1 MSEMQTPEK
10 KIRVL
15 VADDHSVVRQGLRM
29 FLLVQ
34 PDMEMVGEAQNGREA
49 VRKVAEL
56 APDVVLMDLVMD
68 GNEADGIDATRE
80 IRAHHPQ
87 TQVLVLTTFL
97 EDSRV
102 SEAIQAGAVGFIL
115 KEVEA
120 EDLVRAVR
128 GAARGEPQLHP
139 EAAKLLMGMATRPKP
154 APDSSASLTERERD
168 VIALIAEGWSNKQI
182 ARELSISETTVKG
195 HVANI
200 LGKLELADRTQAA
213 VYAVRHGLT
222 REAREVRR

>member
-1 MSEMQTPEK
+1 MSSTAQTEEK
-10 KIRVL
+10 KIRVI

-34 PDMEMVGEAQNGREA
+34 PDMELVGEAQNGREA
-49 VRKVAEL
+49 VALAATL
-56 APDVVLMDLVMD
+56 APDVVLMDLLMPEMD
-68 GNEADGIDATRE
+68 GIAATVA
-80 IRAHHPQ
+80 IKAAHPA

-97 EDSRV
+97 DDRRV
-102 SEAIQAGAVGFIL
+102 AEAIQAGAVGFIL

-120 EDLVRAVR
+120 DDLIKAVR

-139 EAAKLLMGMATRPKP
+139 DAARMLMGLATRPRPIPEP
-154 APDSSASLTERERD
+154 APILTDRERE
-168 VIALIAEGWSNKQI
+168 VIALLAEGQSNKQI

-213 VYAVRHGLT
+213 VYAVRNGL
-222 REAREVRR
+222 AREVHSS

>member
-1 MSEMQTPEK
+1 MSDSIQPPEK

-49 VRKVAEL
+49 VALVDQL
-56 APDVVLMDLVMD
+56 APDVVLMDLLMPQMN
-68 GNEADGIDATRE
+68 GIEATAAIKAARPE
-80 IRAHHPQ
+80 

-97 EDSRV
+97 EDQRV
-102 SEAIQAGAVGFIL
+102 AEAIQAGAVGFLL

-120 EDLVRAVR
+120 EELVRAVR

-139 EAAKLLMGMATRPKP
+139 DAARMLMGLATRPKP
-154 APDSSASLTERERD
+154 APERSAVLTERERD
-168 VIALIAEGWSNKQI
+168 VIALLAEGWSNKQI

-213 VYAVRHGLT
+213 VYAVRHGL
-222 REAREVRR
+222 ARDVRA

>member
-1 MSEMQTPEK
+1 MSSAAQSPQK

-15 VADDHSVVRQGLRM
+15 VVDDHSVVRQGLRM

-49 VRKVAEL
+49 VALAATL
-56 APDVVLMDLVMD
+56 APDVVLMDLLMPEMD
-68 GNEADGIDATRE
+68 GIAATAA
-80 IRAHHPQ
+80 IKAAHPE

-97 EDSRV
+97 DDRRV
-102 SEAIQAGAVGFIL
+102 AEAIQAGAVGFLL

-120 EDLVRAVR
+120 DDLIKAVR

-139 EAAKLLMGMATRPKP
+139 DAARMLMGLATRPKP
-154 APDSSASLTERERD
+154 APDHAATLTDRERD
-168 VIALIAEGWSNKQI
+168 VIALLAEGRSNKQI

-200 LGKLELADRTQAA
+200 LGKLALADRTQAA
-213 VYAVRHGLT
+213 VYAVRNGL
-222 REAREVRR
+222 AREVRSS

>member
-1 MSEMQTPEK
+1 MSSVAQDSTK

-49 VRKVAEL
+49 VAL
-56 APDVVLMDLVMD
+56 AATLLPDVVLMDLLMPEMD
-68 GNEADGIDATRE
+68 GIAAT
-80 IRAHHPQ
+80 IAIKAAQPA
-87 TQVLVLTTFL
+87 TQILVLTTFL
-97 EDSRV
+97 DDQRV
-102 SEAIQAGAVGFIL
+102 AEAIQAGAVGFLL

-120 EDLVRAVR
+120 DDLIKAVR

-139 EAAKLLMGMATRPKP
+139 DAARMLMGLATRPRP
-154 APDSSASLTERERD
+154 APEHSAILTDRERE
-168 VIALIAEGWSNKQI
+168 VIALLAEGQSNKQI

-200 LGKLELADRTQAA
+200 LSKLELADRTQAA
-213 VYAVRHGLT
+213 VYAVRNGL
-222 REAREVRR
+222 AREVHPS

>member
-1 MSEMQTPEK
+1 MSSAAQSPEK

-34 PDMEMVGEAQNGREA
+34 PDMELVGEAQNGREA
-49 VRKVAEL
+49 VEFTAKF
-56 APDVVLMDLVMD
+56 APDVVLMDLLMPEMD
-68 GNEADGIDATRE
+68 GIAATAAIKATHPE
-80 IRAHHPQ
+80 I
-87 TQVLVLTTFL
+87 QVLVLTTFL
-97 EDSRV
+97 DDRRV
-102 SEAIQAGAVGFIL
+102 AEAIQAGAVGFLL

-120 EDLVRAVR
+120 DDLIKAVR

-139 EAAKLLMGMATRPKP
+139 DAARMLMGLATRPKP
-154 APDSSASLTERERD
+154 ASDHATTLTDRERD
-168 VIALIAEGWSNKQI
+168 VIALLAEGQSNKQI
-182 ARELSISETTVKG
+182 ARGLSISETTVKG

-213 VYAVRHGLT
+213 VYAVRNGL
-222 REAREVRR
+222 AREVPSS

>member
-1 MSEMQTPEK
+1 MSNTDQSLEK

-49 VRKVAEL
+49 VALVDQL
-56 APDVVLMDLVMD
+56 APDVVLMDLLMPQMN
-68 GNEADGIDATRE
+68 GIEATTAIKA
-80 IRAHHPQ
+80 AHPE

-97 EDSRV
+97 EDARV
-102 SEAIQAGAVGFIL
+102 AEAIQAGAVGFLL

-139 EAAKLLMGMATRPKP
+139 NAARMLMGLATRPKAAAEP
-154 APDSSASLTERERD
+154 SAPDLTGREKE
-168 VIALIAEGWSNKQI
+168 VIALVAEGQSNKQI
-182 ARELSISETTVKG
+182 ARVLSISETTVKG

-200 LGKLELADRTQAA
+200 LSKLELADRTQAA
-213 VYAVRHGLT
+213 VYAVRNGL
-222 REAREVRR
+222 AREVRS

>member
-1 MSEMQTPEK
+1 MSSAAQSPEK

-15 VADDHSVVRQGLRM
+15 IADDHSVVRQGLRM

-34 PDMEMVGEAQNGREA
+34 PDMEMVGEAQNGHE
-49 VRKVAEL
+49 VVALAAKL
-56 APDVVLMDLVMD
+56 APDVVLMDLLMPEMN
-68 GNEADGIDATRE
+68 GIEATAAIKAARPE
-80 IRAHHPQ
+80 

-97 EDSRV
+97 EDRRV
-102 SEAIQAGAVGFIL
+102 AEAIQAGAIGFLL

-120 EDLVRAVR
+120 DDLIKAVR

-139 EAAKLLMGMATRPKP
+139 DAARMLMGLATRPKP
-154 APDSSASLTERERD
+154 APDHSVTLTDRERD
-168 VIALIAEGWSNKQI
+168 VIALLAEGQSNKQI

-200 LGKLELADRTQAA
+200 LGKLELTDRTQAA
-213 VYAVRHGLT
+213 VYAVRNGLA
-222 REAREVRR
+222 REARPS

>member
-1 MSEMQTPEK
+1 MSNTDQSLEK
-10 KIRVL
+10 KIRVI

-49 VRKVAEL
+49 VALVDQL
-56 APDVVLMDLVMD
+56 APDVVLMDLLMPQMN
-68 GNEADGIDATRE
+68 GIEATTAIKA
-80 IRAHHPQ
+80 AHPE

-97 EDSRV
+97 EDTRV
-102 SEAIQAGAVGFIL
+102 AEAIQAGAVGFLL
-115 KEVEA
+115 KEVDA
-120 EDLVRAVR
+120 EELIRAVR

-139 EAAKLLMGMATRPKP
+139 DAARMLMGLATRPKA
-154 APDSSASLTERERD
+154 APEPPTPLTERERD
-168 VIALIAEGWSNKQI
+168 VIALLAEGQSNKQI
-182 ARELSISETTVKG
+182 ARALSSSETTVKG

-213 VYAVRHGLT
+213 VYAVRNGL
-222 REAREVRR
+222 AREVRS

>member
-1 MSEMQTPEK
+1 MSIMPQATEK

-34 PDMEMVGEAQNGREA
+34 PDMELVGEAQNGREA
-49 VRKVAEL
+49 VALVTTL
-56 APDVVLMDLVMD
+56 APDVVLMDLLMPEMD
-68 GNEADGIDATRE
+68 GIAATAAIKGVRP
-80 IRAHHPQ
+80 A

-97 EDSRV
+97 DDQRV
-102 SEAIQAGAVGFIL
+102 AEAIQAGAVGFLL

-120 EDLVRAVR
+120 DDLIKAVR

-139 EAAKLLMGMATRPKP
+139 EAARMLMGLATRPKA
-154 APDSSASLTERERD
+154 APDHATTLTDRERD
-168 VIALIAEGWSNKQI
+168 VIALLAEGQSNKQI

-200 LGKLELADRTQAA
+200 LGKLELTDRTQAA
-213 VYAVRHGLT
+213 VYAVRNGL
-222 REAREVRR
+222 AREVRPS

>member
-1 MSEMQTPEK
+1 MSSAAQAPEK

-49 VRKVAEL
+49 VAFATTL
-56 APDVVLMDLVMD
+56 APDVVLMDLLMPEMD
-68 GNEADGIDATRE
+68 GIAATAAIKAARPE
-80 IRAHHPQ
+80 
-87 TQVLVLTTFL
+87 TQILVLTTFL
-97 EDSRV
+97 DDRRV
-102 SEAIQAGAVGFIL
+102 AEAIQAGAVGFLL

-120 EDLVRAVR
+120 DDLIKAVR

-139 EAAKLLMGMATRPKP
+139 DAARMLMGLATRPKP
-154 APDSSASLTERERD
+154 APDHATTLTDRERD
-168 VIALIAEGWSNKQI
+168 VIALLAEGQSNKQI

-213 VYAVRHGLT
+213 VYAVRNGLA
-222 REAREVRR
+222 REARSS

>member
-1 MSEMQTPEK
+1 MSNTDQSPEK

-15 VADDHSVVRQGLRM
+15 VVDDHSVVRQGLRM

-49 VRKVAEL
+49 VALVDQL
-56 APDVVLMDLVMD
+56 APDVVLMDLLMPQMN
-68 GNEADGIDATRE
+68 GIEATIA
-80 IRAHHPQ
+80 IKAAHPE

-97 EDSRV
+97 DDARV
-102 SEAIQAGAVGFIL
+102 AEAIQAGAVGFLL
-115 KEVEA
+115 KEVDA
-120 EDLVRAVR
+120 EELIRAVR

-139 EAAKLLMGMATRPKP
+139 DAARMLMGLATRPKA
-154 APDSSASLTERERD
+154 APEPPPLLTERERD
-168 VIALIAEGWSNKQI
+168 VIALLAEGQSNKQI
-182 ARELSISETTVKG
+182 ARTLSISETTVKG

-213 VYAVRHGLT
+213 VYAVRNGLA
-222 REAREVRR
+222 REARS

>member
-1 MSEMQTPEK
+1 MSGTAQSPEK

-34 PDMEMVGEAQNGREA
+34 PDMELVGEAQNGREA
-49 VRKVAEL
+49 VALAAKF
-56 APDVVLMDLVMD
+56 APDVVLMDLLMPEMD
-68 GNEADGIDATRE
+68 GVAATAAIKAARPE
-80 IRAHHPQ
+80 

-97 EDSRV
+97 DDQRV
-102 SEAIQAGAVGFIL
+102 AEAIQAGAVGFLL
-115 KEVEA
+115 KEIEA
-120 EDLVRAVR
+120 DDLIKAVR

-139 EAAKLLMGMATRPKP
+139 DAARMLMGLATRPKP
-154 APDSSASLTERERD
+154 APDQSAALTERERD
-168 VIALIAEGWSNKQI
+168 VIALLAEGQSNKQI

-200 LGKLELADRTQAA
+200 LGKLALADRTQAA
-213 VYAVRHGLT
+213 VYAVRNGLA
-222 REAREVRR
+222 REARTS